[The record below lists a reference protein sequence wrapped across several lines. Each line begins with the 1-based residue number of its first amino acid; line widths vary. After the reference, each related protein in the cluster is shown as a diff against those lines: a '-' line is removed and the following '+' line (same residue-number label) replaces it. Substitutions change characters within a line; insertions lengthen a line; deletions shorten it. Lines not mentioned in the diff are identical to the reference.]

1 MTRKNRRSIVLGIV
15 LTAGFA
21 SLAAAQGPIAQQQQQ
36 NAPRRAELEQRV
48 RDRIAQVVRRRLQ
61 LSDDQMNKLATANRQ
76 FDQQRSALVMEER
89 QARVALRTELQA
101 GDNANQQK
109 VSGYLDQ
116 LMRLQRRRLDLVESE
131 QRELAK
137 FLTPV
142 QRARYFALQ
151 AEIRQ
156 RTQQLRDRGP
166 GGRPGM
172 MNPGARRNLR

>member
-1 MTRKNRRSIVLGIV
+1 MTGKHRVSIVLGIV
-15 LTAGFA
+15 LLAGSA
-21 SLAAAQGPIAQQQQQ
+21 SIGRAQAPVARQQDI
-36 NAPRRAELEQRV
+36 APRRAELEQRV

-61 LSDDQMNKLATANRQ
+61 LSDDQMNKLSAANGQ
-76 FDQQRSALVMEER
+76 FDQQRAALVRDER

-109 VSGYLDQ
+109 VAVYLDQ
-116 LMRLQRRRLDLVESE
+116 LMRFQRRRLDLVESE

-166 GGRPGM
+166 GVRPGKM
-172 MNPGARRNLR
+172 IPGARRNLR